1 MAFFNSLLDTVCHGW
16 PVLVKESRKALR
28 MEKTVC
34 IVLAAGMGTRMKSS
48 FAKVLHPIAGRPMI
62 HYPLQ
67 TARAIGCGRM
77 FVVVGHQRADVERAV
92 AAADVSFV
100 VQAQQLGSG
109 HAVAVCEQALAGFDG
124 DVLILCGDVPF
135 ITPATIEH
143 LVSAHARAE
152 AAVSVLSVHLDDPY
166 GYGRIVRG
174 SQGELHAIVE
184 HRDATAPQLLINEIN
199 TGMYCCRAPF
209 LFSALKQVGTDNNQG
224 EYYLPDIIAI
234 GHASGL
240 NVQAVVTADWQEVEG
255 INDRAGLARAE
266 ERMQAIIRQ
275 RHMLA
280 GVSILHPPS
289 TYIDDCVVIGIE
301 TTLEPGAVLRGET
314 GIGSGCAIGA
324 GCVLINATLGNN
336 VHIGPG
342 CVIEDADIASGTRI
356 SACSHVHTG
365 ISAS

>member
-1 MAFFNSLLDTVCHGW
+1 M
-16 PVLVKESRKALR
+16 K
-28 MEKTVC
+28 KTVC

-48 FAKVLHPIAGRPMI
+48 LAKVLHPIAGRPMI
-62 HYPLQ
+62 HYPLH
-67 TARAIGCGRM
+67 TARAIGCDRM
-77 FVVVGHQRADVERAV
+77 LVVVGHQRADVERAV
-92 AAADVSFV
+92 AAADVGFV

-109 HAVAVCEQALAGFDG
+109 HAVAVCEEALAGFDG

-143 LVSAHARAE
+143 LISEHTRAE
-152 AAVSVLSVHLDDPY
+152 AAVSVLSVHLDNPH

-199 TGMYCCRAPF
+199 TGIYCCNASF
-209 LFSALKQVGTDNNQG
+209 LFSALKQVNTDNNQG

-234 GHASGL
+234 GRAAGL
-240 NVQAVVTADWQEVEG
+240 NVQAIVTGDWQEVEG

-266 ERMQAIIRQ
+266 ERMQAIIHR

-280 GVSILHPPS
+280 GVSILQPS
-289 TYIDDCVVIGIE
+289 STCIDDRVMIGMDV
-301 TTLEPGAVLRGET
+301 TLEPGAVLCGET
-314 GIGSGCAIGA
+314 SIGSDCTIGA
-324 GCVLINATLGNN
+324 GCVLSNAILGNN

-342 CVIEDADIASGTRI
+342 CVIEDAEIASGTRI
-356 SACSHVHTG
+356 SACSHVHAG